1 MKIES
6 ITVKNF
12 KGCPDGTYNL
22 SKLNMLIGKNGKGK
36 TSFQLALRYL
46 LNGKLPADPIRHGN
60 EILYVSGIIEGNVEI
75 ARKYYLPD
83 TFRVNQ
89 NEVTEKAFTKKV
101 VELKGNSA
109 NKPLLSVLVP
119 SNKFFTA
126 EDQDSLWEFLET
138 GGVSGVKI
146 MGIKEL
152 SVELADGTSLYMRK
166 TKPSECLVA
175 GKKVT
180 AKKFN
185 ELLADH
191 MYGNQ
196 TALDITTSSEIIAAM
211 DMADF
216 AKYLMSIIPVKMDF
230 SKLSKLAELTPE
242 ETEALAGL
250 FPEAPTPIL
259 LENVA
264 SAYKA
269 VFGIRHDLRL
279 EMDEWK
285 KRSMFD
291 GFLPLPDVK
300 HTQFLLAEANKKIG
314 AAMEI
319 EKAWGIYKQR
329 VSERQRSINTLKE
342 WIDTY
347 NKMDKSPVPKAG
359 QLEYLQNMENT
370 LRQNIEMLVR
380 NIAASNETYKSFQRM
395 MENLNN
401 TVCPLC
407 NKLVCHT
414 DKTVV
419 QEDIATAMQDL
430 QNNMQRLAGEKNN
443 VENQLKQVLEQKE
456 AVRGLIEKYNQKVQ
470 LYRRI
475 QELNKSIPKEPVEPA
490 PVPDVTMI
498 KRQAQRYQLY
508 IQQSAVLEKCKEAY
522 QKFEEVKAQYELYCS
537 LVKKTEPRKGI
548 LTCTILNYL
557 LQPFHE
563 HVNGFISSV
572 FPDTEIAF
580 QMGDNGLEVV
590 CCPHNHT
597 SYIPIRSL
605 SDGERMLALFTLM
618 EMISSISGTRIL
630 VFDRLESMDTES
642 IHNLLNTLQSKE
654 VQERY
659 DHILLASVDHADI
672 CGMLKEMP
680 GVNMISML

>member
-146 MGIKEL
+146 MEIKEL

-216 AKYLMSIIPVKMDF
+216 A
-230 SKLSKLAELTPE
+230 
-242 ETEALAGL
+242 
-250 FPEAPTPIL
+250 
-259 LENVA
+259 
-264 SAYKA
+264 
-269 VFGIRHDLRL
+269 
-279 EMDEWK
+279 
-285 KRSMFD
+285 
-291 GFLPLPDVK
+291 
-300 HTQFLLAEANKKIG
+300 
-314 AAMEI
+314 
-319 EKAWGIYKQR
+319 
-329 VSERQRSINTLKE
+329 
-342 WIDTY
+342 
-347 NKMDKSPVPKAG
+347 
-359 QLEYLQNMENT
+359 
-370 LRQNIEMLVR
+370 
-380 NIAASNETYKSFQRM
+380 
-395 MENLNN
+395 
-401 TVCPLC
+401 
-407 NKLVCHT
+407 
-414 DKTVV
+414 
-419 QEDIATAMQDL
+419 
-430 QNNMQRLAGEKNN
+430 
-443 VENQLKQVLEQKE
+443 
-456 AVRGLIEKYNQKVQ
+456 
-470 LYRRI
+470 
-475 QELNKSIPKEPVEPA
+475 
-490 PVPDVTMI
+490 
-498 KRQAQRYQLY
+498 
-508 IQQSAVLEKCKEAY
+508 
-522 QKFEEVKAQYELYCS
+522 
-537 LVKKTEPRKGI
+537 
-548 LTCTILNYL
+548 
-557 LQPFHE
+557 
-563 HVNGFISSV
+563 
-572 FPDTEIAF
+572 
-580 QMGDNGLEVV
+580 
-590 CCPHNHT
+590 
-597 SYIPIRSL
+597 
-605 SDGERMLALFTLM
+605 
-618 EMISSISGTRIL
+618 
-630 VFDRLESMDTES
+630 
-642 IHNLLNTLQSKE
+642 
-654 VQERY
+654 
-659 DHILLASVDHADI
+659 
-672 CGMLKEMP
+672 
-680 GVNMISML
+680 